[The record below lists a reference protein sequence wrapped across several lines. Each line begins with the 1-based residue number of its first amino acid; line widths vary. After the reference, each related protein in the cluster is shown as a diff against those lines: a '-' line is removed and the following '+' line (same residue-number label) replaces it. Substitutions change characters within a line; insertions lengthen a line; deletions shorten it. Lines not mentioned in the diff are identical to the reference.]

1 VQIGTRDECEARY
14 VDEFIRFQ
22 DLTGNTIEIVVRP
35 FASGWRYFPSRD
47 AGITGFSH
55 IGLRSSDP
63 RRDEMFWTEVLGAPV
78 SDRIGD
84 APLLRIDAV
93 HHKIALFPSTHAGVQ
108 HVNHQVE
115 SIDDLM
121 RSWYWLQ
128 EQRVPIVF
136 GPGRHPTSGA
146 RFLYFAGPDDMV
158 YEYSTGVRLISP
170 EEEATYRPRQ
180 FPFEPRGF
188 CMWGSKPQIVEFQS

>member
-1 VQIGTRDECEARY
+1 M
-14 VDEFIRFQ
+14 
-22 DLTGNTIEIVVRP
+22 RP
-35 FASGWRYFPSRD
+35 LASGGAISRPATRGSRASRISAFD
-47 AGITGFSH
+47 PTSQAGRG
-55 IGLRSSDP
+55 
-63 RRDEMFWTEVLGAPV
+63 VLDRCAGCARI
-78 SDRIGD
+78 DRIGD
-84 APLLRIDAV
+84 APLFRIDAV
-93 HHKIALFPSTHAGVQ
+93 HHKIALFPSTFAGVQ

-128 EQRVPIVF
+128 EQRIPIVF

-146 RFLYFAGPDDMV
+146 RFLYFAGPEEMV
-158 YEYSTGVRLISP
+158 YEYSTGVRLIAP

-180 FPFEPRGF
+180 FPFEPKGF

>member
-1 VQIGTRDECEARY
+1 MCWVRAYPTALATRRFF
-14 VDEFIRFQ
+14 VSTPFITDRAVSF
-22 DLTGNTIEIVVRP
+22 DLR
-35 FASGWRYFPSRD
+35 
-47 AGITGFSH
+47 
-55 IGLRSSDP
+55 
-63 RRDEMFWTEVLGAPV
+63 
-78 SDRIGD
+78 
-84 APLLRIDAV
+84 
-93 HHKIALFPSTHAGVQ
+93 GVQ

-146 RFLYFAGPDDMV
+146 RFLYFAGPDEMV
-158 YEYSTGVRLISP
+158 YEYSTGVRLIAP

-180 FPFEPRGF
+180 FPFEPKGF